1 VVQLLLDIFKEQ
13 NIIKLFDG
21 KKYKNQDVYKKI
33 HQEMAKN
40 GVARKTVEQIKN
52 KWKSFKTAYNN
63 AKKNNKCSGSER
75 IICDFFEDL
84 DEILGSR
91 PASSL
96 AGIDSQEF
104 SQESLKTSHSTA
116 SPSTIEVFTDAD
128 IAEDDISNCATQ
140 VAAVDERPGTSQS
153 TSDTTNWDTP
163 FSRKKKRKRTP
174 ITSKT
179 PHMDEIFFKQQGEMM
194 KQFFEY
200 QRLTED
206 RAAKQRSTELSQIL
220 TTFTQAIEQITK
232 AEVPIPPPYPYMMPF
247 SHAPGPSRHL
257 K

>member
-1 VVQLLLDIFKEQ
+1 VQLLLDIFKEQ

-40 GVARKTVEQIKN
+40 GVASKTVEQIKN
-52 KWKSFKTAYNN
+52 KWKSLKTAYNN

-75 IICDFFEDL
+75 MICDFFQDL

-140 VAAVDERPGTSQS
+140 VKAVDETPGTSQS

-163 FSRKKKRKRTP
+163 FSRKKKRERTP

-179 PHMDEIFFKQQGEMM
+179 PHMDEIFFKQQGEMI

-200 QRLTED
+200 QRLAED

-247 SHAPGPSRHL
+247 SHATMRAPEWRR
-257 K
+257 